1 MLVFWVPDQTQKDRR
16 VFIFLQK
23 TEKKM
28 NLTQFLKKRA
38 FFVATP
44 ILVALFSNPIAAQS
58 HSNQHKTAHTQN
70 HLEGKV
76 YDAAT
81 QEPLMG
87 ATLLWKSISTTKGA
101 VTDAEGIFHL
111 DKSTETDTLLAS
123 YVGFQTDTLLI
134 KAEQDYVEIALKS
147 IVLNEVEV
155 TAGLGLD
162 REIQQ
167 AELLTVKDL
176 RKAACCNL
184 AESFETNASVDA
196 ATTDAV
202 SGNRQIRLLG
212 LDGRFSQ
219 LMVES
224 LPTMRGLNLRSGL
237 HFVPGTWVQSI
248 DINKGAGSVA
258 NGYESMT
265 GQINIELVK
274 PENMLRSG
282 EKLFFNAYLNQ
293 FGRAELNAH
302 TAYKISPRWSQLWLL
317 HGSTQ
322 VREMDENNDDFM
334 DSPRYKQANA
344 FTRFK
349 YEGKKMEAMLGG
361 RFLWEDKISGQNG
374 STFSDKIADK
384 TRYKV
389 AMENKRAEFFAKVGF
404 FINSKTTFGNQFSA
418 QHHQS
423 NNIWGL
429 RQFEGTQTQLYYN
442 GILET
447 ELSEVH
453 KLRAGLS
460 LTYDDLGQQYQDRLA
475 DSLLRYDWSR
485 EEKVAGA
492 FFEHTLKMAKF
503 QAVSGLRTDYHN
515 LWGLIP
521 TVRLHLKYEFSEKTI
536 LRASAGNGFRLVNPT
551 VDFGNFLPSGRAL
564 QVGSLEP
571 ERLWNFG
578 VSLAQ
583 QVSIGGR
590 KGRVVADFYHT
601 LFQNQVV
608 ADVETAG
615 VLAIYNLQNQSRAN
629 SFQIQTELKPFKGFE
644 ISAAYKFYDVQAAF
658 AQQTNPEQ
666 KSEMRQMPL
675 TPKHRFFINAAYT
688 TANEK
693 WNFDLTGQWV
703 GSQRL
708 SASLLDA
715 QRQSP
720 AYMLWNGQIT
730 RSFVNWDL
738 YVGSENLL
746 NFIQPNAILD
756 AQNPFSTQFDAGRI
770 WGNVMG
776 RMVYVGMRIS
786 IK

>member
-1 MLVFWVPDQTQKDRR
+1 MTFTQ
-16 VFIFLQK
+16 LS
-23 TEKKM
+23 KKV
-28 NLTQFLKKRA
+28 A
-38 FFVATP
+38 FFVAAF
-44 ILVALFSNPIAAQS
+44 IAALFSNPIAAQS
-58 HSNQHKTAHTQN
+58 HQNQDKNHHTQNHHTQN

-76 YDAAT
+76 YDATT
-81 QEPLMG
+81 QEPLIG
-87 ATLLWKSISTTKGA
+87 ATLLWKTAATTKGT
-101 VTDAEGIFHL
+101 VTDANGVFHL
-111 DKSTETDTLLAS
+111 DKSLETDTLLVS

-134 KAEQDYVEIALKS
+134 AAEQNYIEIALKS
-147 IVLNEVEV
+147 VVLNEVEV
-155 TAGLGLD
+155 TANLGLD

-224 LPTMRGLNLRSGL
+224 LPMMRGLNLRAGL
-237 HFVPGTWVQSI
+237 HFIPGTWVQSI

-265 GQINIELVK
+265 GQINVELVK
-274 PENMLRSG
+274 PENMLQNG
-282 EKLFFNAYLNQ
+282 EKLFLNAYLNQ

-322 VREMDENNDDFM
+322 VREMDENNDNFM

-374 STFSDKIADK
+374 SSFNDKSADN
-384 TRYKV
+384 TRYNV
-389 AMENKRAEFFAKVGF
+389 AMENKKADFFAKVGF

-418 QHHQS
+418 QYHQS
-423 NNIWGL
+423 QNVWGL

-447 ELSEVH
+447 ELSETH

-460 LTYDDLGQQYQDRLA
+460 LTYDDFGQQYQDRLS
-475 DSLLRYDWSR
+475 DSLRLYDWSR
-485 EEKVAGA
+485 KEKVAGA
-492 FFEHTLKMAKF
+492 FFEHTLKAAKF
-503 QAVSGLRTDYHN
+503 QAVSGLRMDYHN

-521 TVRLHLKYEFSEKTI
+521 IARLHLKYEFSEKTI

-551 VDFGNFLPSGRAL
+551 IDFGNFLPSGRIL
-564 QVGSLEP
+564 QVESLEP

-583 QVSIGGR
+583 QLSVGGR

-601 LFQNQVV
+601 RFQNQVV

-615 VLAIYNLQNQSRAN
+615 ILAIYNLQDQSCAN
-629 SFQIQTELKPFKGFE
+629 SFQIQTELEPFKGFE

-658 AQQTNPEQ
+658 RNPTPQQ
-666 KSEMRQMPL
+666 KSQMRQMPL
-675 TPKHRFFINAAYT
+675 TPKHRFFINTAYT

-708 SASLLDA
+708 SASPLDT
-715 QRQSP
+715 QSQSP

-730 RSFVNWDL
+730 RSFPKWDL
-738 YVGSENLL
+738 YVGGENLL

-756 AQNPFSTQFDAGRI
+756 AQNPFSNQFDAGRI

-786 IK
+786 VK